1 MQRILEIGDTQRIF
15 IHTPDKESIDKL
27 AQEYDLHEMIV
38 DNILGVNA
46 QSKIDTSSNHFF
58 LALTFTKYQEEE

>member
-1 MQRILEIGDTQRIF
+1 MQRILQVGNTKRIF

-38 DNILGVNA
+38 DNIL
-46 QSKIDTSSNHFF
+46 
-58 LALTFTKYQEEE
+58 

>member
-1 MQRILEIGDTQRIF
+1 MQKTLQIGKTQWIF

-27 AQEYDLHEMIV
+27 AQEYDLHEMVV

-58 LALTFTKYQEEE
+58 LALTFTKYEPE